1 MGPTSHPSH
10 LSHASEPEDDE
21 ASLRVVEV
29 AVKHVPQ
36 EDRAQRQLL
45 TSDGGDA
52 NGDELDNPLS
62 TVSQSSRDESSA
74 RDISTEDSPSKKDK
88 KKKKGL
94 RTPSFLKKK
103 SKEKKK
109 AATDA
114 A

>member
-1 MGPTSHPSH
+1 VIEEEEEKLKVGILKEEFVFNKRMT
-10 LSHASEPEDDE
+10 
-21 ASLRVVEV
+21 R
-29 AVKHVPQ
+29 
-36 EDRAQRQLL
+36 
-45 TSDGGDA
+45 TGGDV

-109 AATDA
+109 SAADA
-114 A
+114 